1 MAVSR
6 VSKKGLTS
14 IPAKVRKALGIEE
27 GDELVWEV
35 VEERGVAIVKV
46 VKNPLKQLEGKYSD
60 PNLTYEKVE
69 ELADRLVVGELRA
82 DN

>member
-1 MAVSR
+1 M
-6 VSKKGLTS
+6 TS

-35 VEERGVAIVKV
+35 VEERGVVIVKV

>member
-1 MAVSR
+1 M
-6 VSKKGLTS
+6 TS

>member
-14 IPAKVRKALGIEE
+14 IPARVRKALGIEE

>member
-1 MAVSR
+1 M
-6 VSKKGLTS
+6 
-14 IPAKVRKALGIEE
+14 
-27 GDELVWEV
+27 WEV
-35 VEERGVAIVKV
+35 VEERGVVIVKV